1 MLKVVL
7 RYTDCL
13 QDGRNVF
20 RILADNNAKILKTR
34 KGFSIHPKITIV
46 VKDYNE
52 LNLLISELNCNCSYE
67 VRVVKTKIMNSQEYI
82 KTILPTLREKR
93 KENKQC

>member
-34 KGFSIHPKITIV
+34 KGFSIYPKITIV

-52 LNLLISELNCNCSYE
+52 LNFLISELNHNCFYE
-67 VRVVKTKIMNSQEYI
+67 IRVVKTKVIN
-82 KTILPTLREKR
+82 L
-93 KENKQC
+93 